1 MSKKGYNKV
10 KENLDNPKPTQEEV
24 LENLKKDFLKYKELT
39 QKYEVLSYKVQG
51 AIEVLEQLL
60 EKDAKE

>member
-1 MSKKGYNKV
+1 MSKKGYKQV

>member
-1 MSKKGYNKV
+1 MSKKEYTKV

-24 LENLKKDFLKYKELT
+24 LENLKKDFLKYRELT

-60 EKDAKE
+60 QKDAKE